1 MKFWRGMLVKLVKFL
16 ILFSL
21 SLPAI
26 AWDCPNWIEEE
37 QSVTQV
43 TDNISAVKV
52 GIYCSQY
59 EGEKVVTQLDE
70 SKWATYHVRLYRT
83 FGPFKYHLG
92 TFGETTGV
100 VWDNDDVL
108 VMDIPDG
115 DSDTFAVANISS
127 SASNIG
133 IELKAIS
140 ADMISVN
147 ATDSITS
154 PITQYQA
161 TNRQGSVS
169 EIVGF
174 YVGKKGE
181 ILIDTLVPD
190 KGNAERC
197 NACAQYHV
205 ATLKFKSGK
214 FSEVSRFLYDI
225 TAYSE

>member
-59 EGEKVVTQLDE
+59 EGEKVVTQLNE
-70 SKWATYHVRLYRT
+70 SKWATYHVRLFRT

-92 TFGETTGV
+92 TFGETSGV

-108 VMDIPDG
+108 VMNIPDG
-115 DSDTFAVANISS
+115 DPDTFAVANISS

-140 ADMISVN
+140 ANMISVTP
-147 ATDSITS
+147 TDLITS
-154 PITQYQA
+154 PITQYEA
-161 TNRQGSVS
+161 TNRQGSVT

-190 KGNAERC
+190 EGNAERC

-205 ATLKFKSGK
+205 ATLKFESGK
-214 FSEVSRFLYDI
+214 FSEVSRRLYDI
-225 TAYSE
+225 TTYSE

>member
-1 MKFWRGMLVKLVKFL
+1 MLVKLVKFL

-43 TDNISAVKV
+43 TDNISSVRV

-92 TFGETTGV
+92 TFGETKGV
-100 VWDNDDVL
+100 VWDKDDVL

-115 DSDTFAVANISS
+115 NPDTFAVANTSS

-140 ADMISVN
+140 ADMISVT

-154 PITQYQA
+154 PVTQYQA
-161 TNRQGSVS
+161 TNRQGSAT

-174 YVGKKGE
+174 YAGKKGE
-181 ILIDTLVPD
+181 ILIDTLVED

-205 ATLKFKSGK
+205 ATLKFESGK